1 MLSLIF
7 IFLAI
12 FLGIATRNIY
22 YFATFVAI
30 SALWSTSGNLANIVS
45 QLEYIVFL
53 LENKEGDEYNS
64 KTKDW
69 RNAN

>member
-12 FLGIATRNIY
+12 VLGIATRNIY

-30 SALWSTSGNLANIVS
+30 SALWSLSGNLANIVS

-53 LENKEGDEYNS
+53 LEDKESD
-64 KTKDW
+64 
-69 RNAN
+69 

>member
-12 FLGIATRNIY
+12 VLGIATRNIY
-22 YFATFVAI
+22 YFAIFVAI
-30 SALWSTSGNLANIVS
+30 SALWSLCGNLANIVS

-53 LENKEGDEYNS
+53 LENKESDDNNS
-64 KTKDW
+64 KTKD
-69 RNAN
+69 

>member
-12 FLGIATRNIY
+12 VLGIATRNIY
-22 YFATFVAI
+22 YFAIFVAI

-45 QLEYIVFL
+45 QLEYIIFL
-53 LENKEGDEYNS
+53 LENKESDEYNS
-64 KTKDW
+64 KTKD
-69 RNAN
+69 